1 MKKQKAKVLNATLR
15 KESETF
21 NGYFKYEVEIENEDF
36 TTEKVPA
43 YGKDLQDALSRVVH
57 DRRVEKILPVVK
69 KIPEIVWVI
78 AWFITFTSIVTY
90 TTTHM
95 ELFGEYIG
103 LIYLGVLSLTVSLWL
118 AINNFFTIRN
128 RKK

>member
-15 KESETF
+15 KESKTF

-57 DRRVEKILPVVK
+57 DRRAEKILPVVK

-78 AWFITFTSIVTY
+78 AWFITFTGIVTY

>member
-21 NGYFKYEVEIENEDF
+21 NGYFKYEVEIENEDLS
-36 TTEKVPA
+36 TEKVPA

-69 KIPEIVWVI
+69 KIPEIVWII
-78 AWFITFTSIVTY
+78 AWFISFTGIVIY

-103 LIYLGVLSLTVSLWL
+103 LVYIGVLSLTVSLWL

>member
-21 NGYFKYEVEIENEDF
+21 NGYFKYEVEIENEDL

-57 DRRVEKILPVVK
+57 DRRVEKLLPVVK

-78 AWFITFTSIVTY
+78 AWFITFTGIVTY

>member
-21 NGYFKYEVEIENEDF
+21 NGYFKYEVEIENEDL

-78 AWFITFTSIVTY
+78 AWFISFTGIVIY

-103 LIYLGVLSLTVSLWL
+103 LVYLGVLSLTVSLWL

>member
-21 NGYFKYEVEIENEDF
+21 NGYFKYEVEIENEDL

-43 YGKDLQDALSRVVH
+43 YGKDLQDELSRVVH
-57 DRRVEKILPVVK
+57 DRREEKLLPVVK

-78 AWFITFTSIVTY
+78 AWFITFTGIVTY

>member
-21 NGYFKYEVEIENEDF
+21 NGYFKYEVEIENEDL

-57 DRRVEKILPVVK
+57 DRRVEKLLPVVK
-69 KIPEIVWVI
+69 KVPEVVWVI
-78 AWFITFTSIVTY
+78 AWFITFTGITIY

-103 LIYLGVLSLTVSLWL
+103 LVYLGVLSLTVSLWL

>member
-21 NGYFKYEVEIENEDF
+21 NGYFKYEVEIENEDL

-57 DRRVEKILPVVK
+57 DRRVEKLLPVVK

-78 AWFITFTSIVTY
+78 AWFITFTGITIY

-103 LIYLGVLSLTVSLWL
+103 LVYLGVLSLTVSLWL

>member
-21 NGYFKYEVEIENEDF
+21 NGYFKYEVEIENEDL

-57 DRRVEKILPVVK
+57 DRRAEKLLPVVK

-78 AWFITFTSIVTY
+78 AWFITFTGIVTY

-103 LIYLGVLSLTVSLWL
+103 LVYLGVLSLTVSLWL

>member
-21 NGYFKYEVEIENEDF
+21 NGYFKYEVEIENEDL

-69 KIPEIVWVI
+69 KVPEVVWVI
-78 AWFITFTSIVTY
+78 AWFITFTGITIY

-103 LIYLGVLSLTVSLWL
+103 LVYLGVLSLTVSLWL

>member
-21 NGYFKYEVEIENEDF
+21 NGYFKYEVEIENEDL

-57 DRRVEKILPVVK
+57 DRRAEKLLPVVK

-78 AWFITFTSIVTY
+78 AWFITFTGIVTY

>member
-57 DRRVEKILPVVK
+57 DRRAEKLLPVVK

-78 AWFITFTSIVTY
+78 AWFITFTGIVTY

>member
-21 NGYFKYEVEIENEDF
+21 NGYFKYEVEIENEDLS
-36 TTEKVPA
+36 TEKVPA

-69 KIPEIVWVI
+69 KIPEITVI
-78 AWFITFTSIVTY
+78 VPNMYKIVIIC
-90 TTTHM
+90 
-95 ELFGEYIG
+95 LVF
-103 LIYLGVLSLTVSLWL
+103 
-118 AINNFFTIRN
+118 
-128 RKK
+128 

>member
-57 DRRVEKILPVVK
+57 DRRAEKLLPVVK
-69 KIPEIVWVI
+69 KIPEIVWII
-78 AWFITFTSIVTY
+78 AWFITFTGIVTY

-103 LIYLGVLSLTVSLWL
+103 LVYLGVLSLTVSLWL

>member
-15 KESETF
+15 KESKTF

-78 AWFITFTSIVTY
+78 AWFITFTGIVTY

>member
-78 AWFITFTSIVTY
+78 AWFITFTGIVTY